1 MYHSH
6 FGLREEPFG
15 VTPDR
20 RFFFQTEQHREA
32 VATLFYAIDQRRGFA
47 LLLGRAGLGKTTV
60 LFTLVQMLKGK
71 AQIAFL
77 ANPYYD
83 RDTVLD
89 GILASLGVEPAGS
102 PAANHKL
109 FYQYLLKTHAAGK
122 TVVVIFDEAQD
133 LTRDTLEA
141 IRMLSNFETPD
152 GKLVQIVLAG
162 QLRLSE
168 TLQRP
173 DCEQIRQRING
184 IARLEP
190 LAGPEVYA
198 YMTHRLKTAGGSM
211 VLFTPGAIGA
221 IASASAGVPRNVNT
235 ICFNSLTLAYA
246 LDKRQVG
253 ADEVAEALRDLA
265 LPTAA
270 SEVEKESVGQAVGRT
285 PWSARVPLDPPIS
298 NIHTEE
304 ALVGQAGYPLGPPA
318 NPAPFLQD
326 PLAFVQTAQSFRPAW
341 LAGAVALLAVCAFF
355 LGKFLLLE
363 QI

>member
-1 MYHSH
+1 MYHTH

-47 LLLGRAGLGKTTV
+47 LLVGCAGLGKTSV

-89 GILASLGVEPAGS
+89 GILTSLGLEPAAS

-109 FYQYLLKTHAAGK
+109 FYQYLLKTHSAGK
-122 TVVVIFDEAQD
+122 TVVVVFDEAQD

-152 GKLVQIVLAG
+152 GKLVQIILAG
-162 QLRLSE
+162 QPRLSE

-173 DCEQIRQRING
+173 DCEQIRQRFNA

-190 LAGPEVYA
+190 LTGPEVRD
-198 YMTHRLKTAGGSM
+198 YMNHRLQTAGGSIA
-211 VLFTPGAIGA
+211 LFTPGAIDT

-253 ADEVAEALRDLA
+253 TEEVAEVLRDLA
-265 LPTAA
+265 LPAA
-270 SEVEKESVGQAVGRT
+270 DECGAGWQPADRLAIGPSEPCSPV
-285 PWSARVPLDPPIS
+285 RVPHMCLQRGDP
-298 NIHTEE
+298 
-304 ALVGQAGYPLGPPA
+304 
-318 NPAPFLQD
+318 
-326 PLAFVQTAQSFRPAW
+326 AFVQTAQSFRPAW
-341 LAGAVALLAVCAFF
+341 LAGAVALLAVCAFY

-363 QI
+363 HI

>member
-20 RFFFQTEQHREA
+20 RFFFQTAQHQEA
-32 VATLFYAIDQRRGFA
+32 VATLLYAVYQRRGFA
-47 LLLGRAGLGKTTV
+47 LLVGRAGLGKTSV

-83 RDTVLD
+83 RATVLD
-89 GILASLGVEPAGS
+89 SILTSLGLEPAAS

-109 FYQYLLKTHAAGK
+109 FYQYLLKTHSSGK

-152 GKLVQIVLAG
+152 GKLVQIILSGQPRLA
-162 QLRLSE
+162 E
-168 TLQRP
+168 TLNQP
-173 DCEQIRQRING
+173 DCEQIRQRFNA

-190 LAGPEVYA
+190 LTPREVQQ
-198 YMTHRLKTAGGSM
+198 YMAHRLQPAGGSIA
-211 VLFTPGAIGA
+211 LFTPGAIGT
-221 IASASAGVPRNVNT
+221 IASASTGVPRNVNT

-246 LDKRQVG
+246 LEKHQVG
-253 ADEVAEALRDLA
+253 TEEVAEVLRDLA
-265 LPTAA
+265 LPATA
-270 SEVEKESVGQAVGRT
+270 SEGAVTEPRPLGSVLAYRVTTASPQ
-285 PWSARVPLDPPIS
+285 SALVVDPV
-298 NIHTEE
+298 
-304 ALVGQAGYPLGPPA
+304 LVGQALPPA
-318 NPAPFLQD
+318 NPAPFLQG
-326 PLAFVQTAQSFRPAW
+326 PLTLVQTAQSFRPAW

-355 LGKFLLLE
+355 LRKFLLLE
-363 QI
+363 HI

>member
-20 RFFFQTEQHREA
+20 RFFFQTAQHQEA
-32 VATLFYAIDQRRGFA
+32 VATLLYAIHQRRGFA
-47 LLLGRAGLGKTTV
+47 LLVGRAGLGKTSV

-83 RDTVLD
+83 RATVLD
-89 GILASLGVEPAGS
+89 SILASLGLEPAAS

-109 FYQYLLKTHAAGK
+109 FYHYLLKTHSAGK

-133 LTRDTLEA
+133 LNRDTLEA
-141 IRMLSNFETPD
+141 IRMLSNFETPA
-152 GKLVQIVLAG
+152 GKLVQIVVAG
-162 QLRLSE
+162 QPRLAE
-168 TLQRP
+168 TLKRP
-173 DCEQIRQRING
+173 DCEQILQRFNA

-190 LAGPEVYA
+190 LTGREVQHYIA
-198 YMTHRLKTAGGSM
+198 HRLQTAGGSIA
-211 VLFTPGAIGA
+211 LFTQGAIDT
-221 IASASAGVPRNVNT
+221 IASASRGVPRNVNT
-235 ICFNSLTLAYA
+235 ICFSSLTLAYA

-253 ADEVAEALRDLA
+253 TEEVAEALRDLA

-270 SEVEKESVGQAVGRT
+270 PEVEKPSGEGQAK
-285 PWSARVPLDPPIS
+285 ARVP
-298 NIHTEE
+298 
-304 ALVGQAGYPLGPPA
+304 ALVGQALPPA
-318 NPAPFLQD
+318 NPAPFLQG

-363 QI
+363 HI